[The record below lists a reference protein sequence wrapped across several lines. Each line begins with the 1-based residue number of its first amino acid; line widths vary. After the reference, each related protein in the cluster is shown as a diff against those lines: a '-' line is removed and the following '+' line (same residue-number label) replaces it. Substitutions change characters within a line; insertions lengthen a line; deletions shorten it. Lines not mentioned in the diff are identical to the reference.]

1 MVDQEDPWSG
11 EALIITD
18 VSSSRVILLS
28 QDNHQDVSTR
38 LYFGVLL
45 RSHSPGIRAERD
57 VNNAAAGDTTVFCY
71 IQKMLV
77 CDFSTRFTLEKCM
90 SSKKKQSCH
99 CCWQEV
105 TLDTCPRVLHQMC
118 YFIMLCLQRSYREP
132 HKV

>member
-18 VSSSRVILLS
+18 VSSSCVILLS
-28 QDNHQDVSTR
+28 QDNHQDVSTC

-77 CDFSTRFTLEKCM
+77 VISRQDSCWRNACPL
-90 SSKKKQSCH
+90 KKNSLVIAAGRK
-99 CCWQEV
+99 
-105 TLDTCPRVLHQMC
+105 
-118 YFIMLCLQRSYREP
+118 
-132 HKV
+132 

>member
-45 RSHSPGIRAERD
+45 RSHSPGIQAERD

-77 CDFSTRFTLEKCM
+77 VISRQDSCWRNACPL
-90 SSKKKQSCH
+90 KKNSLVIAAGRK
-99 CCWQEV
+99 
-105 TLDTCPRVLHQMC
+105 
-118 YFIMLCLQRSYREP
+118 
-132 HKV
+132 